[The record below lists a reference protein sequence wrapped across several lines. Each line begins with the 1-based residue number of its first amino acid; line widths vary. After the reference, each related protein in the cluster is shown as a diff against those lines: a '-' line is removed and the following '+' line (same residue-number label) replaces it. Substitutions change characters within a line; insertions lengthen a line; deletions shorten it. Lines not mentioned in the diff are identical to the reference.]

1 MLTRPPLF
9 ESYGKNWPIM
19 ILKVFYQFVALG
31 CKLRLFKNKLICH
44 VKLDDPCNFVILL
57 CIRKKKN
64 LVVLWHEDLF
74 FLDQIFWYYNDDGD
88 NDFTIFNAKNC
99 SVPYI
104 SRWTRSVNNR
114 VVAFPHGRYI
124 RSAVESESETE
135 TEEETTTTIPTTTMA
150 ENTEKPLQDPPPNNI
165 RHHKR
170 PPRVHIHNIRLV

>member
-1 MLTRPPLF
+1 MGKIDQLWFFKYFINLSPWAANFNFLKIKVKWPL
-9 ESYGKNWPIM
+9 
-19 ILKVFYQFVALG
+19 QFRYFTL
-31 CKLRLFKNKLICH
+31 N
-44 VKLDDPCNFVILL
+44 
-57 CIRKKKN
+57 KKKKKSCR
-64 LVVLWHEDLF
+64 LMTGGSGSF
-74 FLDQIFWYYNDDGD
+74 FFDQIFWFYNDSGD

-135 TEEETTTTIPTTTMA
+135 TETEEETTTTTVPTTTMA
-150 ENTEKPLQDPPPNNI
+150 ENTEMPLQDPPPSNI

>member
-1 MLTRPPLF
+1 MTTLEISLF
-9 ESYGKNWPIM
+9 YSELEEEK
-19 ILKVFYQFVALG
+19 ILSS
-31 CKLRLFKNKLICH
+31 
-44 VKLDDPCNFVILL
+44 DDGRI
-57 CIRKKKN
+57 
-64 LVVLWHEDLF
+64 WF
-74 FLDQIFWYYNDDGD
+74 FFFFDQIFWFYNDSGD

-135 TEEETTTTIPTTTMA
+135 TEEETTTTTVPTTTMA
-150 ENTEKPLQDPPPNNI
+150 ENTEKPLQDPPPSNI
-165 RHHKR
+165 QHHKR